1 MSKLEQMDKYVMLIG
16 MADKDMKKQTIPT
29 EQFKDTINRIC
40 GDCSIF
46 EGITGYY
53 SHEDGTKVKED
64 TLRVE
69 LLFKDDAEVRLMAK
83 QLKSELNQES
93 IVLEKLVTN
102 SMLV

>member
-1 MSKLEQMDKYVMLIG
+1 MEKLTKYVMLIG
-16 MADKDMKKQTIPT
+16 MADKDVKYQTIPT
-29 EQFKDTINRIC
+29 EQFKDTINRVC

-53 SHEDGTKVKED
+53 SHADGTQVKED

-69 LLFKDDAEVRLMAK
+69 LLFKDDAEVRMMAK
-83 QLKSELNQES
+83 QLKKELNQES
-93 IVLEKLVTN
+93 IVLEQVMTN

>member
-1 MSKLEQMDKYVMLIG
+1 MDTLTKYVMLIG
-16 MADKDMKKQTIPT
+16 TADKDLKYQTIPT
-29 EQFKDTINRIC
+29 EQFKETINRVC

-69 LLFKDDAEVRLMAK
+69 LLFKDDAEVRLMA
-83 QLKSELNQES
+83 QELKKELNQES
-93 IVLEKLVTN
+93 IVLERLMTN